1 MRQLQLLVRHMRP
14 IMSEILQDIIALNN
28 AGECIAIPSVCSA
41 NPEVICASLHL
52 ASSLNRP
59 LVIEATSNQVNQFGG
74 YTGMDAKTFVA
85 FIDDLKYENEIAP
98 NFIELG
104 GDHLGPQVWK
114 SETADM
120 AMAKARELV
129 SDYVRAG
136 IKKIH
141 LDCSEGCAGEP
152 PLVDNE
158 TAAERAASLALSC
171 LDSAS
176 APEELLFVIGT
187 EVPPPGGARLDD
199 NGHVIPT
206 SPISAAKTLIAH
218 RNAFANKGIADLWPQ
233 VSGLVV
239 QPGVEFGPDQVFN
252 LPADFNLDLRN
263 VLSNYPGICLEA
275 HSTDYQLTETF
286 LNLAKMGFAFQKVG
300 PALTF
305 ALRRALYALD
315 EIVQKLTPSSV
326 TLPMVMEAAM
336 RENPK
341 YWRSYYSEDDKF
353 KWHFSYAD
361 RIRYYWPLPIV
372 QEAVENLILTFDE
385 LKVSEQILAES
396 FSPAALDRSEGL
408 APSRGRAIVRSEVQ
422 SALLP
427 YFLQGHR
434 A

>member
-1 MRQLQLLVRHMRP
+1 
-14 IMSEILQDIIALNN
+14 MSEILRDIIARNN

-41 NPEVICASLHL
+41 HPEVISASLQL
-52 ASSLNRP
+52 ASRLNRP

-74 YTGMDAKTFVA
+74 YTGMDAKAFVA
-85 FIDDLKYENEIAP
+85 CIDDLKSKNGISP
-98 NFIELG
+98 NLIELG

-114 SETADM
+114 SETAEM

-136 IKKIH
+136 INKIH

-152 PLVDNE
+152 LLIDNE
-158 TAAERAASLALSC
+158 TAAERAASLAVSC
-171 LDSAS
+171 LDAAS

-206 SPISAAKTLIAH
+206 SPVSAAKTLIAH

-239 QPGVEFGPDQVFN
+239 QPGVEFGPDQIFN
-252 LPADFNLDLRN
+252 LPADVEPGLRD
-263 VLSNYPGICLEA
+263 VISDYPGICLEA
-275 HSTDYQLTETF
+275 HSTDYQPPETF

-315 EIVQKLTPSSV
+315 EIVQKLSPSSV
-326 TLPMVMEAAM
+326 ALPMVMEAAM
-336 RENPK
+336 RKNPK
-341 YWRSYYSEDDKF
+341 HWRSYYSEDDTI

-361 RIRYYWPLPIV
+361 RIRYYWPLSVV
-372 QEAVENLILTFDE
+372 QKAVENLISTFDE
-385 LKVSEQILAES
+385 LRVSKQILAKH
-396 FSPAALDRSEGL
+396 FSPAVLDRSEGL

-427 YFLQGHR
+427 YFLEDCC